1 MGTRGPSRA
10 RRPARRTVTPE
21 SAGNGNED
29 VCRVRPPGGFTD
41 AAREAARAPHGSAP
55 PPPAASLTGNEDT
68 VTGRGGLQS
77 ECPLHLPGPLPGLMP
92 AQRPLCVTI
101 TKERWVGCRAGPW
114 RAALGAGGAGTARPL
129 SSLGRAARAAARA
142 PRAEVPSEPAGSWG
156 EPALPAG
163 IFSVACAA
171 LQRARL
177 FRAACLLHLLT

>member
-1 MGTRGPSRA
+1 MPSATAGGVHGRSEGGRQGPSRLC
-10 RRPARRTVTPE
+10 P
-21 SAGNGNED
+21 S
-29 VCRVRPPGGFTD
+29 
-41 AAREAARAPHGSAP
+41 
-55 PPPAASLTGNEDT
+55 PPAASLTGNEDT

-77 ECPLHLPGPLPGLMP
+77 ECPLHLPGPLPGPMP

-101 TKERWVGCRAGPW
+101 TKERWVGCRVGPW
-114 RAALGAGGAGTARPL
+114 SAALGAGGAGTAPPL

-177 FRAACLLHLLT
+177 LRAACLLHLLT